1 MNLTFAARNYNSP
14 KIKLM
19 NAMTYEPPKVEILL
33 VEVEPGF
40 NVSANINDWKEG
52 DSIDGDVYG

>member
-1 MNLTFAARNYNSP
+1 
-14 KIKLM
+14 M

-33 VEVEPGF
+33 VEVELGF